1 MPESSAKQPG
11 TPRKRRL
18 GDLGRLLDL
27 LKAHGVSEYSDG
39 AMTVRFPPPPVDME
53 ALAAALDKARAEEDA
68 QITTP
73 RRFSDGDRKER
84 QRLPHGEA
92 S

>member
-1 MPESSAKQPG
+1 
-11 TPRKRRL
+11 
-18 GDLGRLLDL
+18 
-27 LKAHGVSEYSDG
+27 
-39 AMTVRFPPPPVDME
+39 MTVRFPPPPVDME